1 MENIYNFRDFGG
13 YQAQDG
19 TVIKKGLLYR
29 CASLANASDNDL
41 NELSSLGI
49 RTICDL
55 RSRMEKKNEP
65 DRIPAHSDIKVIH
78 LPIKATRDDEVGLFS
93 QLTSF
98 MFGKTRNIDFYEYTI
113 NLYQDYVTEF
123 RSEFSEILKLAADS
137 SNLPILIHCT
147 AGKDR
152 TGLACGLIQ
161 LALGVS
167 LELVIKDYLLTNEY
181 LHEFK
186 EDMLKKLKYAPLFGI
201 SKQRFLPLFEARP
214 EYLQVA
220 LDQIRLDYGNIENYI
235 RNGLE
240 FSVEDRLKL
249 GDLLLLEA
257 GTY

>member
-19 TVIKKGLLYR
+19 TVVKKGLLYR
-29 CASLANASDNDL
+29 CASLAYASDNDL
-41 NELSSLGI
+41 KELSSLGI

-65 DRIPAHSDIKVIH
+65 DRIPAHSDIKIISI
-78 LPIKATRDDEVGLFS
+78 PIKGTRDGDAGLFS

-98 MFGKTRNIDFYEYTI
+98 IFGKGRNINFHEYTI
-113 NLYQDYVTEF
+113 ELYQDYVKEF
-123 RSEFSEILKLAADS
+123 RSEFLEILKLAADS

-152 TGLACGLIQ
+152 TGLACSLIQ
-161 LALGVS
+161 LALEVP

-181 LHEFK
+181 LQGFK
-186 EDMLKKLKYAPLFGI
+186 EDMLKKLRYAPLFGI

-220 LDQIRLDYGNIENYI
+220 LDQIRKDYGNLENYI
-235 RNGLE
+235 HDGLE
-240 FSVEDRLKL
+240 FPVEDRLKL
-249 GDLLLLEA
+249 LLLA
-257 GTY
+257 